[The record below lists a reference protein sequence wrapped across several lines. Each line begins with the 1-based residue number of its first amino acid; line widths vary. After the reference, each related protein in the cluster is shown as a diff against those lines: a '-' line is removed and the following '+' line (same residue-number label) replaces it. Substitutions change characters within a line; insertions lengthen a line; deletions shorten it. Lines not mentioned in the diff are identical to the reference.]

1 MLRTLSRPAAAVLL
15 PFAASSCGLFDPEP
29 ADLVGCLPSYAAV
42 EQVTA
47 AQLADSGVADAAL
60 LVRVDGQTV
69 CRLFF
74 GSYGPT
80 TQVPTASAAK
90 WLSAGAIL
98 AVVDRGALQ
107 LDTRAVELFPSA
119 PPATADITL
128 SQLLSH
134 TSGLLWFSRC
144 MGRPNYTLQECAE
157 TILQGDLHF
166 APGTGFY
173 YAGPPFTVAGA
184 MAERASGRS
193 WAELFRTMIAQ
204 PLGMSHTSYGDSAN
218 PALSEG
224 EVVSTVD
231 DYGRFAQMI
240 LSHGVAGGR
249 RVLSEEAIREMRRN
263 WSTGVPIVFSPRGEV
278 PYGLGVWLD
287 AVDATGQGT
296 VLSSPGIGGFVP
308 LVDYDRRMVFVF
320 ETVDEV
326 GRIWPAVTAI
336 LQGVRDAV
344 DQQGLTRS
352 PDTRLEASGS
362 YRARLP

>member
-1 MLRTLSRPAAAVLL
+1 LAVLL
-15 PFAASSCGLFDPEP
+15 LLAASSCGLFEPEP
-29 ADLVGCLPSYAAV
+29 PELVGCLPSYAAV

-47 AQLADSGVADAAL
+47 AQLADSGVLNAAL

-74 GSYGPT
+74 GHYGPT
-80 TQVPTASAAK
+80 TEVATASAAK

-98 AVVDRGALQ
+98 AVVDRGGLQ
-107 LDTRAVELFPSA
+107 LDTRAVDLFPSA
-119 PPATADITL
+119 PPLTADITL

-144 MGRPNYTLQECAE
+144 MGRPGFTLQECAE
-157 TILQGDLHF
+157 TILEGDVHF

-184 MAERASGRS
+184 MAERASGQS
-193 WAELFRTMIAQ
+193 WAELFRTRIAQ
-204 PLGMSHTSYGDSAN
+204 PLGMSHTSYGDSPN

-240 LSHGVAGGR
+240 LDNGVVTRR
-249 RVLSEEAIREMRRN
+249 RVLSEQAIRDMRRN
-263 WSTGVPIVFSPRGEV
+263 WSTGVPIVYSPRGEV

-287 AVDATGQGT
+287 AVDATGLGT
-296 VLSSPGIGGFVP
+296 VISSPGIGGFVP
-308 LVDYDRRMVFVF
+308 LVDFNRRMVFVF
-320 ETVDEV
+320 ETEEEV
-326 GRIWPAVTAI
+326 GRIWPVVTAI
-336 LQGVRDAV
+336 LAAVRAAV

-352 PDTRLEASGS
+352 PDMPPEASGS
-362 YRARLP
+362 YRAPLR

>member
-1 MLRTLSRPAAAVLL
+1 MNPKTAAAIRHPRLVIHRLRMALGALL
-15 PFAASSCGLFDPEP
+15 LLGASSCGVSDPDPTEF
-29 ADLVGCLPSYAAV
+29 VGCLPSYADL
-42 EQVTA
+42 EQITV
-47 AQLADSGVADAAL
+47 AQLGHYDLENAAL
-60 LVRVDGQTV
+60 LVRVDGRAV

-98 AVVDRGALQ
+98 AVVDRGALR
-107 LDTRAVELFPSA
+107 LDTRAVDLFPSA

-144 MGRPNYTLQECAE
+144 MGRPNDTLQGCAQ
-157 TILQGDLHF
+157 TILEGDLHF
-166 APGTGFY
+166 EPGSGFY

-184 MAERASGRS
+184 MAERAVGES
-193 WAELFRTMIAQ
+193 WAEVFRSMIGA
-204 PLGMSHTSYGDSAN
+204 PLGMSNTSYGDSPN

-224 EVVSTVD
+224 EVRSTLD

-240 LSHGVAGGR
+240 LDHGQWRGR
-249 RVLSEEAIREMRRN
+249 RVLSDEVIREMRRN
-263 WSTGVPIVFSPRGEV
+263 WSAGVPIVYSPRSEV

-287 AVDATGQGT
+287 AVDATGSGA

-308 LVDYDRRMVFVF
+308 IVDYDRLMVFVF
-320 ETVDEV
+320 ETLDEV
-326 GRIWPAVTAI
+326 NRIWPAVITI
-336 LQGVRDAV
+336 LDGARAAV
-344 DQQGLTRS
+344 DREG
-352 PDTRLEASGS
+352 
-362 YRARLP
+362 

>member
-1 MLRTLSRPAAAVLL
+1 VTPYPASLRIASAGLL
-15 PFAASSCGLFDPEP
+15 ALTASSCDLFDPGP
-29 ADLVGCLPSYAAV
+29 AELVGCLPSYAAV
-42 EQVTA
+42 EQVMT
-47 AQLADSGVADAAL
+47 AQLADSGIQDAAL

-74 GSYGPT
+74 GTYDPT

-90 WLSAGAIL
+90 WLSAAAIL

-107 LDTRAVELFPSA
+107 LATRAVELLPSA

-144 MGRPNYTLQECAE
+144 MGRPGYTLQGCAE

-184 MAERASGRS
+184 MAERAMGKS
-193 WAELFRTMIAQ
+193 WAEVFRTTIAR
-204 PLGMSHTSYGDSAN
+204 PLGMSHTSYGDSPN

-224 EVVSTVD
+224 DVVSTLD

-240 LSHGVAGGR
+240 LDHGRRGR
-249 RVLSEEAIREMRRN
+249 QRVLSEEAIREMRRN
-263 WSTGVPIVFSPRGEV
+263 RNAGVPIVSSPRGEI

-287 AVDATGQGT
+287 VVDATGLGT
-296 VLSSPGIGGFVP
+296 VISSPGIGGFVP
-308 LVDYDRRMVFVF
+308 LVDYDRRLVFVF

-336 LQGVRDAV
+336 LQAVRAAV
-344 DQQGLTRS
+344 DRQG
-352 PDTRLEASGS
+352 
-362 YRARLP
+362 